1 MAPAASSACMGVN
14 RRRCAAGRRP
24 LHRLWIAAISAQT
37 RRSEVM
43 AKLVLIASISMVLL
57 GPVPKAQAQVTI
69 DVAKIT
75 CDQYTSFKITD
86 PENIAIWLS
95 GFYNGKRDKT
105 VVDTQGLKDD
115 AKKVWD
121 YCIRNPKIMVMNAVE
136 TVL

>member
-1 MAPAASSACMGVN
+1 
-14 RRRCAAGRRP
+14 
-24 LHRLWIAAISAQT
+24 
-37 RRSEVM
+37 
-43 AKLVLIASISMVLL
+43 VLIAGISMVTL
-57 GPVPKAQAQVTI
+57 GPVPKVQAQVTI

-105 VVDTQGLKDD
+105 VVDTQGLKEE

-121 YCIRNPKIMVMNAVE
+121 YCIRNPKISVMNAVE
-136 TVL
+136 TVLKPRSQ

>member
-1 MAPAASSACMGVN
+1 
-14 RRRCAAGRRP
+14 
-24 LHRLWIAAISAQT
+24 
-37 RRSEVM
+37 M

-57 GPVPKAQAQVTI
+57 GPVTKAQAQVTI

-121 YCIRNPKIMVMNAVE
+121 YCIRNPKIPIMSAVE
-136 TVL
+136 SVLKPASR

>member
-1 MAPAASSACMGVN
+1 M
-14 RRRCAAGRRP
+14 
-24 LHRLWIAAISAQT
+24 T
-37 RRSEVM
+37 
-43 AKLVLIASISMVLL
+43 KLVLIAPISILIL
-57 GPVPKAQAQVTI
+57 GPVAKVQAQVTI

-86 PENIAIWLS
+86 PENIAIWLN

-121 YCIRNPKIMVMNAVE
+121 YCIRNPKIPIMSAVE
-136 TVL
+136 SVLKPASR